1 MAEVG
6 FAGEPGLARKAIPD
20 FDYIFIISFDTNIR
34 LINQFYLPNIFYE

>member
-20 FDYIFIISFDTNIR
+20 FDYIFMLSYF
-34 LINQFYLPNIFYE
+34 